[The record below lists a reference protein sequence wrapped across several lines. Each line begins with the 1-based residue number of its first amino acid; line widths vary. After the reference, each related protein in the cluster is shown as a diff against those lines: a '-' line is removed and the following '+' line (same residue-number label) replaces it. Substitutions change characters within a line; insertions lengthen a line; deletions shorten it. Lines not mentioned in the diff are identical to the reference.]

1 MDYVL
6 DFGSIYLTIYV
17 PSIFKYIIALVGM
30 YIYKVNECII
40 NFQSEE
46 IRSIK
51 KKRESGKGIENEE
64 KVKFYVL
71 SY

>member
-51 KKRESGKGIENEE
+51 KKKRKWQGDRK
-64 KVKFYVL
+64 
-71 SY
+71 